1 MKGKR
6 KRGEG
11 NQKGRGREKEGII
24 ERKEGNRKRREE
36 KK

>member
-11 NQKGRGREKEGII
+11 KQKGRGRGKEGII
-24 ERKEGNRKRREE
+24 ERKEGFRKRREE